1 MNKNIKVDQIGF
13 TFFIVYN
20 IISMKGSDIMAVINC
35 HEIREHI
42 LADVQEE
49 VRALPSQPTLTII
62 TIGDDD
68 ASAVYVRN
76 KIKTATSVGIGVK
89 HVKLPGDISQE
100 AAEREVVNEIVIGN
114 ADAIMLQLP
123 IPKHLDEKIL
133 INLIPQCKDVDGL
146 TDMNMG
152 MLVNNHPYAIVP
164 ATAMGVYKI
173 IAHTLETGDLS
184 GTDITIVNRSQL
196 IGKPL
201 QALLTNHNATVTV
214 CHSRTDK
221 LQNHT
226 SRSHVVI
233 TGIGKA
239 KYFDSYY
246 FSDYQLIIDCGMNR
260 DDQGKLCGDVD
271 VNEVQDVYNVGITPT
286 PGGTGILTTACLML
300 SVIQCYNMQKMI

>member
-35 HEIREHI
+35 HEIREQI

-271 VNEVQDVYNVGITPT
+271 VNEVQDVYSVGVTPT